1 MDEYVSQLEGVL
13 SNILSA
19 SNSQAVKSATDELH
33 KVWYKRGETVV
44 ALFKLLQMHPQ
55 PQMRQLS
62 GVEVRKLLNRFWYG
76 SEQSLSPEIM
86 EEIKASLLANSLKEN
101 SDLVRHTVARIISAI
116 ARLDLD
122 DNRWPQLLPELNR
135 AATSEDVRE
144 REISTYV
151 LYALLD
157 SGDYC
162 AAAAS
167 DPKVLL
173 QLFSSTIK
181 DPSSLLTRVNTVL
194 ALCGLSGSMSGPDG
208 ALFQQF
214 IPEIV
219 GVLRQC
225 VDANDEKSSNQI
237 FESLSEL
244 VDADATLLGP
254 AFGEILAHMIN
265 DYGLNKH
272 VDPET
277 RIAAMRVVATAAS
290 FRSNRINK
298 LKLGPELTKK
308 LVEVVIASEGEDDN
322 DEEDED
328 EDEDETTI
336 EGISLQT
343 LQHLASRLPPSQV
356 IAPLLHL
363 LPSLVHTSDPA
374 HLRAGYLAFSATA
387 EGAPDFVASET
398 DTLLPWIVQGLQ
410 NTHQGVR
417 VAALNAL
424 CQLGDGVGDR
434 IGKEHATLV
443 PLVYSILDS
452 APSLKVCRSACTA
465 LGTIMRT
472 LKNEILTNE
481 YLPELVPRLLD
492 VVRSAENLE
501 LKGFVISTIGTAAEV
516 SGRNFMPY
524 FAQTTSVLEPFVAVP
539 QPDPATNEI
548 DTAASKLVSEALGTM
563 SRLCCAVGAQVF
575 SPYLDAWM
583 KTALTCLSSQDAI
596 LREMAPLYISE
607 LAEVYK
613 GDFSVYVP
621 HIIPHLFEVLD
632 QEEISFDDVPGLE
645 EEDIDVDDLDAAD
658 QSDGLRVNSA
668 LCIEKEFSLDCLGA
682 LWNFVPA
689 EPSLMPFMKES
700 LERLSAQSDHFY
712 EEVRLSAITGLWRMY
727 QALPNDIAIKTAVW
741 TATTEVLSTEADMSV
756 LSSVF
761 DLVGEAVKSG
771 GLAVFPDEA
780 TIQLLLNNIFD
791 VIRKQHRVF
800 EEFEDEENE
809 EDKESAGEESS
820 ESATQLIQTGLELL
834 TRTARVMGTRF
845 SPLFEQVAEV
855 LQPYASSPIDSE
867 RENGV
872 GAFADLV
879 GAMEANVT
887 PWTTAL
893 LSAFSAALD
902 DSAIGVCSV
911 AAYGVGLLAANST
924 SDQEVKQLYP
934 TLFEKLARLLSRGGD
949 DRAIANGAGAVARLA
964 TKHPDAVSM
973 PSSELGSML
982 ITVLPLKDAYEEYP
996 PILSFLST
1004 TQLPTTS
1011 KSLFESLW
1019 QEHIVAQQ
1027 KDAVKSVNYLPADD
1041 PLGDSVCMQAW
1052 QICAQQLGIGV

>member
-19 SNSQAVKSATDELH
+19 NNSQTVKSATDELH

-44 ALFKLLQMHPQ
+44 ALFKILQIHPQ

-62 GVEVRKLLNRFWYG
+62 GVEVRKLLNRYWYG
-76 SEQSLSPEIM
+76 SEQSLSSEIM
-86 EEIKASLLANSLKEN
+86 EEIKASLLSNSLKEDN
-101 SDLVRHTVARIISAI
+101 DLVRHTVARIISAI

-122 DNRWPQLLPELNR
+122 ENRWPQLLPELNR
-135 AATSEDVRE
+135 AATSDDVRE

-157 SGDYC
+157 STDYC

-167 DPKVLL
+167 DPKALL

-181 DPSSLLTRVNTVL
+181 DPTSLPTRVNTVL
-194 ALCGLSGSMSGPDG
+194 ALCGLSSAMSGPD
-208 ALFQQF
+208 AVIFQQF

-219 GVLRQC
+219 NVLRQC

-254 AFGEILAHMIN
+254 AFGELLAHMIN

-272 VDPET
+272 VDPDT
-277 RIAAMRVVATAAS
+277 RVAAMRVVATAAS
-290 FRSNRINK
+290 FRYNRINK
-298 LKLGPELTKK
+298 LKLAPELTKK
-308 LVEVVIASEGEDDN
+308 LVEVVITS
-322 DEEDED
+322 EDED
-328 EDEDETTI
+328 DDDDVDDDEDETTT
-336 EGISLQT
+336 ERLALQT
-343 LQHLASRLPPSQV
+343 LELLASRLPPSQV

-374 HLRAGYLAFSATA
+374 HLRAGYLAFSVTA
-387 EGAPDFVASET
+387 DGAPDFVASET
-398 DTLLPWIVQGLQ
+398 DTLLPWVVQGLQ
-410 NTHQGVR
+410 NSHQGVR

-434 IGKEHATLV
+434 VGKEHATLI

-452 APSLKVCRSACTA
+452 APSLKVCRSACIA

-472 LKNEILTNE
+472 LKNEILTND
-481 YLPELVPRLLD
+481 YLPGLVPRLLD
-492 VVRSAENLE
+492 VVRNAENLD

-524 FAQTTSVLEPFVAVP
+524 FAQTISVLEPFVAVP

-548 DTAASKLVSEALGTM
+548 DTAAAKLVSEALGTM
-563 SRLCCAVGAQVF
+563 SRLCCAVGAQEF

-632 QEEISFDDVPGLE
+632 QEEITFDDVPGLE
-645 EEDIDVDDLDAAD
+645 DGDIDVDDLDAAD
-658 QSDGLRVNSA
+658 LQDGLKVNSA

-682 LWNFVPA
+682 LWKFIPA
-689 EPSLMPFMKES
+689 EPSLMPFLKDS
-700 LERLSAQSDHFY
+700 LERLSSQSDHFY

-727 QALPNDIAIKTAVW
+727 QALPDNAEIKTAVW
-741 TATTEVLSTEADMSV
+741 AATTEVFSTEADMGV

-761 DLVGEAVKSG
+761 DLVGETIKSG

-780 TIQLLLNNIFD
+780 TVQLLLNNVFE

-809 EDKESAGEESS
+809 EDKENAGEESS
-820 ESATQLIQTGLELL
+820 EAATQLVQTSLELL
-834 TRTARVMGTRF
+834 SRTARVIGSQF
-845 SPLFEQVAEV
+845 SQLFEQVAEA
-855 LQPYASSPIDSE
+855 LQPYASSSIDSE

-879 GAMEANVT
+879 GAMESNVT

-893 LSAFSAALD
+893 LTAFSAALD
-902 DSAIGVCSV
+902 DSSVGVCSV
-911 AAYGVGLLAANST
+911 AAYGVGLLAMNST
-924 SDQEVKQLYP
+924 SDQEVKQAYP
-934 TLFEKLARLLSRGGD
+934 TLLEKLARLLNRGGD

-964 TKHPDAVSM
+964 TKHPDAVPM
-973 PSSELGSML
+973 PASELGSML
-982 ITVLPLKDAYEEYP
+982 TTVLPLRDAYEEYP

-1004 TQLPTTS
+1004 TQLPATS

-1019 QEHIVAQQ
+1019 QEHIEAQQ

-1052 QICAQQLGIGV
+1052 QVCAQQLGIHV